1 MAASKRKEADDH
13 VCPAVEAYLMT
24 YADMITALLVLFITL
39 FAMGQID
46 ISKFEKFKEGIARS
60 GATPIDDGLLENGEG
75 VFEHAIVR
83 PEIISSPDDQD
94 GPGGTGETA
103 GNDGEEGAQQAS
115 QQAAL
120 REAQAQLASALQGV
134 SLGSEVN
141 LRVESRGLV
150 ITVVA
155 DNVLFAP
162 GSASLSDEGK
172 VLVDTLAGGLR
183 DLPNPMTVEGHT
195 DSRPISTARFP
206 SNWELSVARASTV
219 LRTFVD
225 GHGIPA
231 RKLSA
236 AGYAD
241 QRPLASNETVEGRT
255 ANRRVEIVVHM
266 ITPDPVPTF
275 GEGA

>member
-1 MAASKRKEADDH
+1 MAARKRREADDH
-13 VCPAVEAYLMT
+13 TCPAVESYLMT

-46 ISKFEKFKEGIARS
+46 IAKFEKFKQGIARS

-75 VFEHAIVR
+75 VFEQAIMR
-83 PEIISSPDDQD
+83 PEIISSPDDLD
-94 GPGGTGETA
+94 GPGGNGDSKGYGPADE
-103 GNDGEEGAQQAS
+103 AS
-115 QQAAL
+115 Q
-120 REAQAQLASALQGV
+120 REALEQTQAQLAGALQGV
-134 SLGSEVN
+134 ALGSEVN

-155 DNVLFAP
+155 DNVLFSP
-162 GSASLSDEGK
+162 GSASLSSEGR
-172 VLVDTLAGGLR
+172 VLVDTLADGLKS
-183 DLPNPMTVEGHT
+183 LPNRMTVEGHT
-195 DSRPISTARFP
+195 DSVPIHTDRFP
-206 SNWELSVARASTV
+206 SNWELSVGRASTV

-241 QRPLASNETVEGRT
+241 QRPLASNETAEGRA

-266 ITPDPVPTF
+266 ITPDPEPTF

>member
-1 MAASKRKEADDH
+1 MAARKKRDADDH
-13 VCPAVEAYLMT
+13 VCPAVESYLLT
-24 YADMITALLVLFITL
+24 FADMITSLLVLFITL

-46 ISKFEKFKEGIARS
+46 IAKFEKFKEGIARS

-83 PEIISSPDDQD
+83 PEVISSPDDLD
-94 GPGGTGETA
+94 GPGGDGDGDGYGPSDEA
-103 GNDGEEGAQQAS
+103 GQK
-115 QQAAL
+115 AAF
-120 REAQAQLASALQGV
+120 EQTKAQLASALQGV
-134 SLGSEVN
+134 TLGTEVN

-155 DNVLFAP
+155 DNVLFSP
-162 GSASLSDEGK
+162 GSSSLSDEGR
-172 VLVDTLAGGLR
+172 VLVDTLAEGLK
-183 DLPNPMTVEGHT
+183 DLPNRMTVEGHT
-195 DSRPISTARFP
+195 DSVPISTARFP
-206 SNWELSVARASTV
+206 SNWELSVARSSTV

-231 RKLSA
+231 GKLSA

-241 QRPLASNETVEGRT
+241 QRPLASNETVEGRA
-255 ANRRVEIVVHM
+255 ANRRVEIVVHT
-266 ITPDPVPTF
+266 ITSDPEPTF